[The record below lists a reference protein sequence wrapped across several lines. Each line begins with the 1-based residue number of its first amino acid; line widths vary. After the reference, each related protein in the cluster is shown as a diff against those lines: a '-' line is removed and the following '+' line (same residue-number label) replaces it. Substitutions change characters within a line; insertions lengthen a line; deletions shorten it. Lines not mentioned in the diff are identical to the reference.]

1 MYPKNT
7 GILKAYLKKINVA
20 QASVLVLVLELYLLL
35 ELEWVLELNVYK
47 CYNLSKTLLKR
58 QETMAGSWMK
68 KQVF

>member
-58 QETMAGSWMK
+58 Q
-68 KQVF
+68 